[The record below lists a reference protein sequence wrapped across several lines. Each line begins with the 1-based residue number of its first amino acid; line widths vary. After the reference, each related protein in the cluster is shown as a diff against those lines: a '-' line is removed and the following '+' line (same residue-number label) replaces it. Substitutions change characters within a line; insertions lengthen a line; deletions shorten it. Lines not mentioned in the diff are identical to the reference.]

1 MIPEGLYYTE
11 DHEWLRMEGDDAV
24 VGITHHAQKALG
36 DITFVELPTVGKT
49 LKARDAMAVIE
60 SVKAASDVY
69 APVAG
74 AVAAVNTALEA
85 APETIN
91 QSPYDEGWVCR
102 LSKVDKAG
110 LSGLMK
116 AGQYE
121 AFLAK
126 G

>member
-11 DHEWLRMEGDDAV
+11 EHEWLRMDGDDAV

-36 DITFVELPTVGKT
+36 DITFVELPKVGKT
-49 LKARDAMAVIE
+49 LKAHDAMAVIE

-74 AVAAVNTALEA
+74 AVAAVNTALES
-85 APETIN
+85 APESIN
-91 QSPYDEGWVCR
+91 QAPYAEGWIVR
-102 LSKVDKAG
+102 LNKVDKAG
-110 LSGLMK
+110 LFGLMK
-116 AGQYE
+116 PAQYE